1 MMSTQDF
8 LFIYGLSFAIM
19 LVFRCVPLFAL
30 KQRELSPTTQ
40 DALSLIPP
48 AIFAAL
54 IANDLFSSTFAQGL
68 AAEEAWHALF
78 PFVAAFLALVVAG
91 KTKSMILC
99 IIVGT
104 AAFAVF
110 ALPYV

>member
-19 LVFRCVPLFAL
+19 LVFRCVPLFVL

-48 AIFAAL
+48 AIFASL
-54 IANDLFSSTFAQGL
+54 IANDLFSSSLAQSLTAGD
-68 AAEEAWHALF
+68 AWHALF
-78 PFVAAFLALVVAG
+78 PFVAAFLALIVAG
-91 KTKSMILC
+91 KTKSMVAC

-104 AAFAVF
+104 AAFAIF